1 MTEDQIKQWR
11 ESRDIARAIADDS
24 SRSIALQQVY
34 DQRDEMMM
42 ECIAHQSDRV
52 KMILKDHDDMVES
65 HKIFCR
71 ERAERAG
78 AKKLLSIIK
87 YILAVAL
94 SGGSGAAIM
103 KAVCES
109 H

>member
-1 MTEDQIKQWR
+1 MTEDQIDQWK
-11 ESRDIARAIADDS
+11 EERDIARAISDDA
-24 SRSIALQQVY
+24 SRGVALQKVY
-34 DQRDEMMM
+34 DHRDDMMM

-78 AKKLLSIIK
+78 AKKLWDIIK
-87 YILAVAL
+87 YVLAMLLSGGGGAALMNAL
-94 SGGSGAAIM
+94 SGAD
-103 KAVCES
+103 
-109 H
+109 

>member
-1 MTEDQIKQWR
+1 MTEDQIAQWKK
-11 ESRDIARAIADDS
+11 ERDIARAISDEA
-24 SRSIALQQVY
+24 SRGVALQEVY
-34 DQRDEMMM
+34 DHRDDMMM

-52 KMILKDHDDMVES
+52 KMILKDHDAMVKS